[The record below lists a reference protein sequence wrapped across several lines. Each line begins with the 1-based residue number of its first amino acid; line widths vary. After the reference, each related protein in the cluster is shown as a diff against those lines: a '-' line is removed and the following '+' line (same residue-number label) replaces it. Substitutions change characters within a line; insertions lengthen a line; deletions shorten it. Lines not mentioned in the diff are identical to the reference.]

1 MDEHELFKTGT
12 DVLRQCQINL
22 CNYFVFLARWTD
34 SACYE
39 NVSRT
44 VVDTV
49 SNAQH
54 LLPFK

>member
-1 MDEHELFKTGT
+1 MDGHELFKTGT
-12 DVLRQCQINL
+12 DVLRKCQITL
-22 CNYFVFLARWTD
+22 RKYFVFLAQWTD
-34 SACYE
+34 SARYE
-39 NVSRT
+39 NKSRS